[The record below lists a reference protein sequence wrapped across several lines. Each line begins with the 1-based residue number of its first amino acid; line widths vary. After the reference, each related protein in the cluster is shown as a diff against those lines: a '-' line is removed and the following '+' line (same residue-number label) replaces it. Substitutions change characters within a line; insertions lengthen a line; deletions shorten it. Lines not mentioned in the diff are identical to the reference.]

1 MNGTTSEALNR
12 CTVSV
17 AWLVRSTVRVMKD
30 MLDRVLKLRNTPQWH
45 GSAPFGAS
53 AHLQKDNLHKAL
65 DLIGAGDVQY
75 CSPAVALSGG
85 HASCC
90 IGHSISND
98 LRDWLSCVPNAQTD
112 NTSIRVCLLMLTPPL
127 CNL

>member
-1 MNGTTSEALNR
+1 MCSQQD
-12 CTVSV
+12 VS
-17 AWLVRSTVRVMKD
+17 APKD
-30 MLDRVLKLRNTPQWH
+30 GVFIMTNHPV
-45 GSAPFGAS
+45 SAPFGAS

-90 IGHSISND
+90 IGHSMSND
-98 LRDWLSCVPNAQTD
+98 LRDWLGCVPNAQTD